1 MKKQIW
7 LIIVFFLML
16 VGCTSTKYKLTLNLD
31 GGLINMNSIQVF
43 NEPTTIELVPPIK
56 AGYEFLGWE
65 YDGEMLE
72 TSTIYVDQNISL
84 QAKWFKTSYVIT
96 LEDELNNTKTYMDV
110 TYDKKMTL
118 PTLTKL
124 GYEFI
129 GWKYEDKLYTGDKY
143 EYQQDITLK
152 AYWRE
157 ESYIVDFM
165 DGNKEVLSPITIKY
179 LEEITLPT
187 LTKDGYEFLGWYDG
201 DTLIENGKYIY
212 NYGMTLHS
220 KWRPKTYNITFIT
233 NTDEKISTLRVT
245 YNEKFILP
253 TIQKENYV
261 FKGWYYNELKIED
274 GKYLFLEDLVLEAQW
289 EEGMIKE
296 LIDSFV
302 VKLYNTQN
310 LDNDEIS
317 LYKQGETINSTKYW
331 QKYGIIQNGDQYI
344 ISKILTS
351 GDAISEMGD
360 YDYILLA
367 YSNYSM
373 YNKFCSLSVTVGD
386 VVEFSVGL
394 DTLVNG
400 EVNLTVSFYKVIYP
414 DPSVDEFIEY
424 LDNLYQN
431 IEEVSSD
438 IDLVTSYLGHT
449 IAWETSNKEVI
460 NKNGKFNKPVVTRNV
475 TLSAYVNKKKIYDF
489 TVLVKGEKETSDALT
504 TGYFYTNFSDVT
516 LETFQN
522 LDIAYISFLYVSSEG
537 EFASILENTT
547 FLKSVV
553 AKFLPLSKKTGT
565 KIVISINQQNKEFG
579 TIAKSDVLRKKFSE
593 NIVSLINEYGFDGID
608 IDWETPK
615 SAESTYFTL
624 MMQEIYQAV
633 KANNPNNLVTA
644 AIGGGKWQPPKYD
657 LSSSVK
663 YLDYIN
669 MMTYSMTSSN
679 GQFHNALYKSSKG
692 YTLTSCTIEESIA
705 IYDSYGVPRDKIIV
719 GLAFYGIKQ
728 FGSNGVGTKSTS
740 NSSITYR
747 SIYQD
752 YLTKDLPNV
761 DICYD
766 EETASPYIYD
776 KENQIFITYENEL
789 SIAKKCDYVNTLGLA
804 GVMYWQDGQDYG
816 DNLLNAIK
824 ENIKK

>member
-1 MKKQIW
+1 M
-7 LIIVFFLML
+7 ML

-31 GGLINMNSIQVF
+31 GGLISMNKIQVF
-43 NEPTTIELVPPIK
+43 DEPTTVELGIPVK
-56 AGYEFLGWE
+56 TGYEFVGWE
-65 YDGEMLE
+65 YNGNLLDS
-72 TSTIYVDQNISL
+72 STIYVDRQISL

-96 LEDELNNTKTYMDV
+96 LEDELNDTKDYLEV
-110 TYDKKMTL
+110 TYNKKFTL

-129 GWKYEDKLYTGDKY
+129 GWKYEDKLYTSEKY
-143 EYQQDITLK
+143 EHQQDITLK

-157 ESYIVDFM
+157 ESYIVDFI
-165 DGNKEVLSPITIKY
+165 DGNKEVFSPITIKY
-179 LEEITLPT
+179 LEEITLPI

-201 DTLIENGKYIY
+201 DTLIESGNYNY

-220 KWRPKTYNITFIT
+220 KWKPKEFSITFIT
-233 NTDEKISTLRVT
+233 NTDEEISSLKVT

-253 TIQKENYV
+253 VIQKENHV
-261 FKGWYYNELKIED
+261 FKGWYKGNQKVED
-274 GKYLFLEDLVLEAQW
+274 GTYLYLEDITLDAKW
-289 EEGMIKE
+289 EEGIIKE
-296 LIDSFV
+296 LVDSFLI
-302 VKLYNTQN
+302 KLYNTQN
-310 LDNDEIS
+310 ATNDEIS
-317 LYKQGETINSTKYW
+317 LYKKGESISSTKYW
-331 QKYGIIQNGDQYI
+331 QKYGIVKNDNQYV

-386 VVEFSVGL
+386 TVEFSADL

-400 EVNLTVSFYKVIYP
+400 EVNLTVSFYKTIYP
-414 DPSVDEFIEY
+414 DPSIDEFVKY
-424 LDNLYQN
+424 LDSLYQN
-431 IEEVSSD
+431 IEEVSAD

-449 IAWETSNKEVI
+449 IIWETSNKEVI
-460 NKNGKFNKPVVTRNV
+460 NKNGDFNKPVVTRNV

-489 TVLVKGEKETSDALT
+489 TVLVKGEKETSNALT

-516 LETFQN
+516 LETFQK

-537 EFASILENTT
+537 EFESIKENTI
-547 FLKSVV
+547 FLKNVV
-553 AKFLPLSKKTGT
+553 AKFLPLSKQTGT

-579 TIAKSDVLRKKFSE
+579 TIAKSDELRQKFSK

-624 MMQEIYQAV
+624 LMKEIYQAV
-633 KANNPNNLVTA
+633 KTNNPSNLVTA

-657 LSSSVK
+657 LTSSVQ

-679 GQFHNALYKSSKG
+679 GQFHNALYKSTKG

-719 GLAFYGIKQ
+719 GLAFYGIRQ
-728 FGSNGVGTKSTS
+728 YGSAGVGTKSTS
-740 NSSITYR
+740 SSSITYR
-747 SIYQD
+747 LIYQD
-752 YLTKDLPNV
+752 YLTKDLPNIEV
-761 DICYD
+761 CYD

-776 KENQIFITYENEL
+776 RENQIFITYENEL

-804 GVMYWQDGQDYG
+804 GVMYWQDGQDYQ

-824 ENIKK
+824 DNIKK